1 MGVKRVMYWRQPA
14 SSRTMQNVLELSA
27 AAQSRLNVLDERAS
41 RWSAEVTLRK
51 RADEPDAPGMFVS
64 LTAKDVAPEVF
75 SCAFESPETH
85 PNTHPN
91 PRSPTRSVL
100 VLRGERRCVEGDVP
114 VKEYLS
120 RCKTYKL
127 AHKSKVDGVR
137 FWAGDFAVGVARVEN
152 MQGTYV
158 GAVVEIEY
166 APLSDARAAAAA
178 LDEYAAHVADAVR
191 SAEGGEG
198 GELVPVPPDLLGSY
212 GLEDEPFGDAH
223 TAVMYVHAL
232 AAM

>member
-1 MGVKRVMYWRQPA
+1 MRHGRGGVEHGRQARDVLAPARVVA
-14 SSRTMQNVLELSA
+14 HDAELELSA

-85 PNTHPN
+85 PNAHPN

-166 APLSDARAAAAA
+166 APLVTLEPRRRRRRVRGPRRRRRAK
-178 LDEYAAHVADAVR
+178 R
-191 SAEGGEG
+191 RGGRRG
-198 GELVPVPPDLLGSY
+198 
-212 GLEDEPFGDAH
+212 
-223 TAVMYVHAL
+223 
-232 AAM
+232 